1 MDKKEL
7 TEREKRNKRK
17 EYMKKYYLR
26 RKYAIGNGKH
36 TRSEKKIKSINMN
49 TNLII
54 KKGEFIVSFN

>member
-36 TRSEKKIKSINMN
+36 TRSVKKIKSINMN
-49 TNLII
+49 TNLLI